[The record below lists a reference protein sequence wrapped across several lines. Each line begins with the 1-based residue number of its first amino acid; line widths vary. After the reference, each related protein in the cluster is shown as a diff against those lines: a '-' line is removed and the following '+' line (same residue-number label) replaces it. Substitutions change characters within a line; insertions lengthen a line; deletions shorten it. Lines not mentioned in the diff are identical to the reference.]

1 MSQDDFRQQLQMR
14 EMARKAYH
22 VADNSDTLRRA
33 ILRRSCPDRGHYQQG
48 QWVMIWRTQGI
59 RNPGWIG
66 PQRVI
71 IQDSNHTVW
80 STQGGKLYRSA
91 PEHVR
96 RSLPDEGQPDGPE
109 LPTDLTSL
117 QQQISRMSQL
127 PSIAEDEPVIID
139 QTATSPDQTDDTSH
153 ERVRLESSAESV
165 PQPDQEPDAVSQQ
178 SSQPNPESSDTETQ
192 EIQQLLLCEENTA
205 VDDINQEVAFRCEF
219 EVSAQTEEDVRQ

>member
-1 MSQDDFRQQLQMR
+1 
-14 EMARKAYH
+14 
-22 VADNSDTLRRA
+22 
-33 ILRRSCPDRGHYQQG
+33 
-48 QWVMIWRTQGI
+48 MIWRTQGI

-127 PSIAEDEPVIID
+127 PSIAEDEPVILD
-139 QTATSPDQTDDTSH
+139 QTATSPDPADDTSH

-178 SSQPNPESSDTETQ
+178 SSQPNPESSDAETQ
-192 EIQQLLLCEENTA
+192 EIQQLLLCEESTA
-205 VDDINQEVAFRCEF
+205 FEDLNQ
-219 EVSAQTEEDVRQ
+219 DVGFSL